1 LSGGELI
8 MADAEHL
15 IPAQAG
21 RAVESCWLCGT
32 RMPADRMLAD
42 GGSACANIRWYCLDT
57 AGCTE
62 RWTRRPRAAD
72 FRTVTEEPPQ
82 DGEAP
87 VTDTDAEQA
96 PVWRPPAARA
106 G

>member
-1 LSGGELI
+1 
-8 MADAEHL
+8 MADGDHL

-21 RAVESCWLCGT
+21 RAVQSCWLCGI

-62 RWTRRPRAAD
+62 RWTRRPRTVDMSTIGEDPSQDAD
-72 FRTVTEEPPQ
+72 TAVTS
-82 DGEAP
+82 
-87 VTDTDAEQA
+87 TDAEQA
-96 PVWRPPAARA
+96 PAWRPPAARA